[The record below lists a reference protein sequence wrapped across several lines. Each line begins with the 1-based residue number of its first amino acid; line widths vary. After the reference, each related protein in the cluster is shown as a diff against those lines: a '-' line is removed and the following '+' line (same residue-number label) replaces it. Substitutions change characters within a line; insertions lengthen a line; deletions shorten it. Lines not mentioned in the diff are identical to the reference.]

1 MSNNSNNNIKGTTSF
16 TFVHPLQTGNSLF
29 SSTSPH
35 NKFKDAIPTFSF
47 ETTNKKEKGAN
58 DNVTLDILMEMASTI
73 NDLKVMVKELQK
85 ENKKINDKLTLLLEG
100 KNKNDEQCSEIF
112 NNDMDIYP
120 YT

>member
-1 MSNNSNNNIKGTTSF
+1 
-16 TFVHPLQTGNSLF
+16 
-29 SSTSPH
+29 
-35 NKFKDAIPTFSF
+35 
-47 ETTNKKEKGAN
+47 
-58 DNVTLDILMEMASTI
+58 
-73 NDLKVMVKELQK
+73 MVKELQK